1 MDYFS
6 GKFEIGVSLH
16 ACGVAT
22 DLVSLKIYVTDKSD
36 RTSSVP
42 STVLRLKVDKGQGLR
57 SGTLV
62 SINRV
67 LPVQ

>member
-22 DLVSLKIYVTDKSD
+22 DLVSLTIYVMDKSD

-42 STVLRLKVDKGQGLR
+42 STVLRLKVDKGQGLL
-57 SGTLV
+57 SGLLV
-62 SINRV
+62 SFNRV